1 MDENLFMG
9 LLIASLVVLLT
20 AASLIAG
27 LIVKPLLSLNK
38 NITILQSSMS
48 HFGESIGHVEDR
60 ITKHGTE
67 IDNIRDDIKL
77 HEGRISKLEGGHR
90 R

>member
-9 LLIASLVVLLT
+9 LLVGAIVVLLT
-20 AASLIAG
+20 IASLIAA
-27 LIVKPLLSLNK
+27 LIVKPILGLNQ
-38 NITILQSSMS
+38 NITELKASMK
-48 HFGESIGHVEDR
+48 HFEKSIGHVEER

-67 IDNIRDDIKL
+67 IDDIREDIKL